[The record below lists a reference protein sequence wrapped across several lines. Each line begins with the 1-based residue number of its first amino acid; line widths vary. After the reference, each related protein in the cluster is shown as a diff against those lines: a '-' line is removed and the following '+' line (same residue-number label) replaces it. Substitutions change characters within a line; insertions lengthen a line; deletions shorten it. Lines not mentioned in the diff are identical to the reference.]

1 MREAELQSLRQVY
14 ARKIVASAN
23 ASGDARLE
31 AAFAAVHREDF
42 LGSPP
47 WRPIDTGRGSRSAP
61 VSDPACVYQDV
72 LFPLSL
78 ARGVN
83 NGSPSLHARLMHALA
98 PQPGQTI
105 VHLGAGTGYY
115 SAILSEL
122 VGPEG
127 QVAAIEIDPLLA
139 DKART
144 CLADRQNIRVMAADA
159 GLWPEEATDRIYV
172 SFAGSAPMPL
182 WIERLAPG
190 ARLVLPLGVPD
201 ADYGFP
207 RFSHGEAFMFERRQ
221 EGFSASRLCSVA
233 FVQGEGLT
241 QPGNRGDLE
250 RLRQALSS
258 PGADAVR
265 SLVWGREADERRCWF
280 WSPQW
285 SLCYDPV

>member
-47 WRPIDTGRGSRSAP
+47 WRPIDTGRGYRSAP

-139 DKART
+139 EKART
-144 CLADRQNIRVMAADA
+144 CLADFVRGAPGTCARSGSSRASSGRSRLLAGGLRGVGGPLPGGRAADGREIWTRGVAEGRDEEDIMDDYERALEDA
-159 GLWPEEATDRIYV
+159 GL
-172 SFAGSAPMPL
+172 
-182 WIERLAPG
+182 
-190 ARLVLPLGVPD
+190 
-201 ADYGFP
+201 
-207 RFSHGEAFMFERRQ
+207 
-221 EGFSASRLCSVA
+221 
-233 FVQGEGLT
+233 
-241 QPGNRGDLE
+241 
-250 RLRQALSS
+250 
-258 PGADAVR
+258 
-265 SLVWGREADERRCWF
+265 
-280 WSPQW
+280 
-285 SLCYDPV
+285 